1 MSHKHIPY
9 LFIADCNAEVRSLA
23 AVILRRNISYT
34 ATDSQDLS
42 NQANNANL
50 WKRLSPD
57 AQNVVKTELLKAMTG
72 IKEKAVIHKVCNLII
87 EIQGTIYDENET
99 IWQDLMSLLF
109 TFVNSDI
116 DLQVDAALQIFNGLF
131 SYIMEHLVKFKG
143 DLLTIFTKT
152 LQHKSLDI
160 NLASLQ
166 AISNFL
172 QIAEGKETRDFADI
186 VLLMAQVPLK
196 AAQEDDETVLEDA
209 LVEFNEIAEIEPKFF
224 RKHFKTIFGMFQ
236 PLVAKNDYTNNTIRH
251 QPIEWAVTV
260 VERIPNIVKKDIETL
275 KVLLDLV
282 FKLMIDIDEDIEES
296 WMRPKE
302 GFKVE
307 EEEEEE
313 DSVHFGKVQV
323 DRLVSAIGEEVMLPL
338 LSQLVQAT
346 IQNDQDWRYKNAGI
360 MALSQ
365 VGEYID
371 DI

>member
-1 MSHKHIPY
+1 
-9 LFIADCNAEVRSLA
+9 
-23 AVILRRNISYT
+23 
-34 ATDSQDLS
+34 
-42 NQANNANL
+42 
-50 WKRLSPD
+50 
-57 AQNVVKTELLKAMTG
+57 MTG